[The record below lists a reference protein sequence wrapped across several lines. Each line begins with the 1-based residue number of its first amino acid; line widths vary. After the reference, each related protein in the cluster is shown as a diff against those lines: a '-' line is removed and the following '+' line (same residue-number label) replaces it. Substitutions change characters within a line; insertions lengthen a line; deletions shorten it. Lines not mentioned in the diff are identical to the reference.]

1 MAEAAQVPLT
11 AGTNPIE
18 ISKLLCSNTL
28 HRQEQ
33 AGFRPYAPSGEL
45 EHGVQPE
52 PSCGGVSSYLT
63 VETWQRCLT
72 TDGGVFDADFSLGSA
87 MGSLSRP

>member
-1 MAEAAQVPLT
+1 MAEVGQVPLT
-11 AGTNPIE
+11 AGTKPIE
-18 ISKLLCSNTL
+18 FSKLLCSNTL
-28 HRQEQ
+28 HRQQQ
-33 AGFRPYAPSGEL
+33 AEYRRHTRSGEL

-52 PSCGGVSSYLT
+52 PRCDGVSSYLT

-72 TDGGVFDADFSLGSA
+72 TDGGVFNADFSLGST

>member
-1 MAEAAQVPLT
+1 MAEAAQVLLT
-11 AGTNPIE
+11 AGTKLIE
-18 ISKLLCSNTL
+18 FSKLLCSNTL
-28 HRQEQ
+28 HRQQQ
-33 AGFRPYAPSGEL
+33 AGFRPHTRSGEL

-52 PSCGGVSSYLT
+52 HGCGGVSSYLT

-72 TDGGVFDADFSLGSA
+72 TDGGVFNADFSLGSA

>member
-1 MAEAAQVPLT
+1 MAEAGQVPLT
-11 AGTNPIE
+11 AGTKPKE
-18 ISKLLCSNTL
+18 FSKLLCNSTL
-28 HRQEQ
+28 HRQQQ
-33 AGFRPYAPSGEL
+33 AEYRWHTRSGEL

-52 PSCGGVSSYLT
+52 PRCGGVSSYLT

-72 TDGGVFDADFSLGSA
+72 TDGGVFNADFSLGSA